1 MISERRIHTPRA
13 YRLSGSPEICA
24 SFEDPGSCRATET
37 IRSRTTPWSW
47 RRAFGFRTGSC
58 APFCGATCRRCCA
71 RCAPAPNSCRSSRQG
86 KASVRALAALMAW
99 MASGLALTACDRE
112 PEPPPQRVKQVFHL
126 NPYEKDFGYS
136 QAVLV
141 DKTLYISGSVAADAN
156 GRLVSPGDMAGQMR
170 AAYSNIRRTLAAHGA
185 GFEEVVKE
193 TIYTTDMDA
202 LLKASDLR
210 FEYYDKER
218 LPTTS
223 WVQVQRLVDP
233 AFLVQIEVIAELP

>member
-1 MISERRIHTPRA
+1 VLRP
-13 YRLSGSPEICA
+13 C
-24 SFEDPGSCRATET
+24 
-37 IRSRTTPWSW
+37 
-47 RRAFGFRTGSC
+47 RTGNPD
-58 APFCGATCRRCCA
+58 AARRPRRGLTATCVFSALALCA
-71 RCAPAPNSCRSSRQG
+71 CERQAEPPAP
-86 KASVRALAALMAW
+86 
-99 MASGLALTACDRE
+99 
-112 PEPPPQRVKQVFHL
+112 RVKQIFHL

-136 QAVLV
+136 QAVLI
-141 DKTLYISGSVAADAN
+141 DKTLYISGSVAADAS

-185 GFEEVVKE
+185 EFEEVVKE

-233 AFLVQIEVIAELP
+233 GFLVQIEVVAELP

>member
-1 MISERRIHTPRA
+1 VLKPRKA
-13 YRLSGSPEICA
+13 L
-24 SFEDPGSCRATET
+24 
-37 IRSRTTPWSW
+37 RTDNGRTA
-47 RRAFGFRTGSC
+47 RRAIFI
-58 APFCGATCRRCCA
+58 
-71 RCAPAPNSCRSSRQG
+71 
-86 KASVRALAALMAW
+86 AW
-99 MASGLALTACDRE
+99 LALVALNGCDRE
-112 PEPPPQRVKQVFHL
+112 PEAPPMRVKRVFHL

-141 DKTLYISGSVAADAN
+141 DKTLYISGSVAADQN

-185 GFEEVVKE
+185 DFEEVVKE

-223 WVQVQRLVDP
+223 WVQVQRLVDRG
-233 AFLVQIEVIAELP
+233 FLVQIEVVAELP

>member
-1 MISERRIHTPRA
+1 MSACER
-13 YRLSGSPEICA
+13 
-24 SFEDPGSCRATET
+24 
-37 IRSRTTPWSW
+37 
-47 RRAFGFRTGSC
+47 
-58 APFCGATCRRCCA
+58 
-71 RCAPAPNSCRSSRQG
+71 Q
-86 KASVRALAALMAW
+86 
-99 MASGLALTACDRE
+99 
-112 PEPPPQRVKQVFHL
+112 PEPPAPRVKQVFHL

-136 QAVLV
+136 QAVLI
-141 DKTLYISGSVAADAN
+141 DKTLYISGSVAADQN

-202 LLKASDLR
+202 MLKASDLR

-223 WVQVQRLVDP
+223 WVQVQRLVDRG
-233 AFLVQIEVIAELP
+233 FLVQIEVIAELP